1 MRALILLVAIG
12 LGLFTATA
20 CDDGSDFDAGATDP
34 AGLMDH
40 ATVRMGEARAFHFVL
55 EHDPGFT
62 VIVRGLAVERAEG
75 DVEGSERLRA
85 DLTASAGPINVE
97 VSVVAIEGDGWITNP
112 VTGRWEREPLRI
124 SDIFDPATGMAA
136 IVAAVDSPRITGAER
151 IDGTDCYRVEGMV
164 DSAALTSLVPGAQA
178 GTSVAVTAWIGVD
191 DPLLHRVELA
201 GPVSPTDTDE
211 VVRRVTLSK
220 FGDVDP
226 ITPPD

>member
-12 LGLFTATA
+12 LGLLSVAA
-20 CDDGSDFDAGATDP
+20 CDGGSEVDAGDTDP
-34 AGLMDH
+34 AELMDR
-40 ATVRMGEARAFHFVL
+40 ATARMGETQAFHFVL
-55 EHDPGFT
+55 EHERGST

-97 VSVVAIEGDGWITNP
+97 VSVVVIDGDGWITNP
-112 VTGRWEREPLRI
+112 VTGRWERESLRI

-136 IVAAVDSPRITGAER
+136 IVQAIDTPRITGAER
-151 IDGTDCYRVEGMV
+151 IDGTECYRVEAMV
-164 DSAALTSLVPGAQA
+164 DSAALTSLVPGARA

-201 GPVSPTDTDE
+201 GPVSPTDTDD
-211 VVRRVTLSK
+211 VVRRVTLSR

-226 ITPPD
+226 IAPPD